1 MSEVYDLVI
10 YNGRLVYKDAVRSGG
25 IAVQDGKI
33 VLVFNDQERP
43 QGNQELDA
51 GGHYVLPGLIDSHV
65 HFRTPGLEHKENWES
80 ASKAAVTG
88 GITTVLDMPNTH
100 PYTDSV
106 DRIREKETLI
116 QGHSLVDYGFH
127 IGVVPGKLLPLEV
140 LRQEHAASIKLF
152 LTGHRTARNVIDQ
165 DADLETIFRLAAHRQ
180 IPLTLHA
187 EDDAVLHLYRRV
199 HKLPDNLASYEAIAP
214 RSGAIAAIAR
224 VLRLVRKY
232 GTSIHVLH
240 VSSEEEVDLLET
252 AASAG
257 YPVTFETTAHQLWFD
272 LDSATALGTKTKLSP
287 AIRSSRDRTRLWAA
301 VKNGALTSV
310 GSDHAPHS
318 QEEKAAE
325 FGEAPPGLPG
335 VQELLPVLLTG
346 LERFLPELSRD
357 ERLSKVVSL
366 LAEGP
371 ANRFRLNHRKGS
383 LRAGLDADLVIVDD
397 QRTWQVEAKDLHS
410 FSGWSPYEGLTLSG
424 VPLVTIRSGQ
434 IVFDRGKFGKPDGR
448 SVNYAPAPIATFEQ
462 VSGSPFH

>member
-1 MSEVYDLVI
+1 MSSVYDLVI
-10 YNGRLVYKDAVRSGG
+10 YNGRLVYKDSVREGG

-33 VLVFNDQERP
+33 ALVFDASQRP
-43 QGNQELDA
+43 QGTKEIDA
-51 GGHYVLPGLIDSHV
+51 EGHYVLPGLIDSHV
-65 HFRTPGLEHKENWES
+65 HFRTPGYGHKENWEA
-80 ASKAAVTG
+80 ASKAAVAG
-88 GITTVLDMPNTH
+88 GITTVLDMPNTD

-106 DRIREKETLI
+106 DRIKEKDKII

-127 IGVVPGKLLPLEV
+127 VGVAPGKLLPLESI
-140 LRQEHAASIKLF
+140 RQEHAASIKLF

-165 DADLETIFRLAAHRQ
+165 DSDLESIFRLAADRQ

-187 EDDAVLHLYRRV
+187 EDDAVLQLYRQV
-199 HKLPDNLASYEAIAP
+199 HKLPHDLASYEAIAP

-232 GTSIHVLH
+232 GTSVHVLH

-252 AASAG
+252 AARGG

-272 LDSATALGTKTKLSP
+272 KESAAAQGTKAKLSP
-287 AIRSSRDRTRLWAA
+287 AIRDNRDRARLWAA
-301 VKNGALTSV
+301 VRNGALASV

-318 QEEKAAE
+318 KEEKAAA

-335 VQELLPVLLTG
+335 VQELFPVLLTG
-346 LERFLPELSRD
+346 LKQYLPELSRD

-366 LAEGP
+366 LADGP
-371 ANRFRLNHRKGS
+371 ANRFRLNHLKGS
-383 LRAGLDADLVIVDD
+383 LRPGLDADIVIVDD
-397 QRTWQVEAKDLHS
+397 QQVWQVEANHLYS
-410 FSGWSPYEGLTLSG
+410 FSGWSPYEGLALTG
-424 VPLVTIRSGQ
+424 VPLVTIRRGRV
-434 IVFDRGKFGKPDGR
+434 VFDRGEFGKPEGR
-448 SVNYAPAPIATFEQ
+448 SLNYAPAPFATFRQ